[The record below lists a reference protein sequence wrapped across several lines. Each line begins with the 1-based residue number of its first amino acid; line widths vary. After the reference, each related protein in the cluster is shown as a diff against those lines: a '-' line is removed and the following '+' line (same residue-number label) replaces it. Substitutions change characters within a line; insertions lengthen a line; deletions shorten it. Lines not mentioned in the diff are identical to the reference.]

1 MDTPSTAASDPPA
14 TTPLEVPPRAR
25 VSTLPPRGAGP
36 PPPTPPR
43 PPTLPPTLERVSTE
57 SPPATGPE
65 DVAIDALAVFPGE
78 RTPVYDQEGSQDT
91 TAPVTDRAQAVAA
104 KNGTT
109 TSKCCCAMPMGADR
123 PTAQLPTVDF
133 AGRFNVKGVPA
144 VFQNVGCTGFSDTES
159 VYLGGS
165 KQGLPSLAMGFA
177 YDFEPRAFGYPSEQL
192 GHPTPAQCCAAM
204 PCVSCVGQMC
214 EPACC
219 TEEQLNRCVA
229 LPPGLE
235 APAPLECRTLGS
247 LTCVGFC
254 ERFQFLPCYSGCCR
268 LPCVK
273 AIFPWL
279 DSLKCLGLCFD
290 CTGPIEGCMECI
302 PCVGLCWGECVHG
315 SLPLYQSSLLPV
327 MSARSPY
334 VWV

>member
-1 MDTPSTAASDPPA
+1 MGRRLSSGAMDTPSTAASDPPA

-214 EPACC
+214 EPAP
-219 TEEQLNRCVA
+219 VA
-229 LPPGLE
+229 CAWTAAVVWRRLCSALLHCLPLGPPQAADPIRSPGAHQS
-235 APAPLECRTLGS
+235 APVCASVCSHSAMPLGS
-247 LTCVGFC
+247 RDRASALMLWPQGFT
-254 ERFQFLPCYSGCCR
+254 P
-268 LPCVK
+268 
-273 AIFPWL
+273 
-279 DSLKCLGLCFD
+279 
-290 CTGPIEGCMECI
+290 GPV
-302 PCVGLCWGECVHG
+302 P
-315 SLPLYQSSLLPV
+315 
-327 MSARSPY
+327 
-334 VWV
+334 